1 MVLFVSKTRACY
13 LVHAGLQL
21 MFSAVSTLQLSL
33 PCLSSP
39 GIKESFR
46 FIIATFF
53 FILCLGAWDSAQVE
67 VKGQQVEVG
76 STPPSGIKLQPSGL
90 VENAITGRG
99 IQNRVGCLITSL

>member
-1 MVLFVSKTRACY
+1 
-13 LVHAGLQL
+13 
-21 MFSAVSTLQLSL
+21 MFSVVSTLQLFL

-46 FIIATFF
+46 FIIATF

-76 STPPSGIKLQPSGL
+76 STPLSGIKLQPSGL

-99 IQNRVGCLITSL
+99 IQNRVGCWITSL